1 VFLKKA
7 SIATNQEEFDFSH
20 PCGPTICISFIA
32 FEKVVWAIEHALN
45 GFKALLPFTFNIAGM
60 DCLPWHML
68 YNDATSLESFLDN
81 REIWDSWMKD
91 TVTSPKQMYVD
102 PLETMHKLV
111 VDRKNNGSYGIES
124 GGEEP

>member
-1 VFLKKA
+1 
-7 SIATNQEEFDFSH
+7 
-20 PCGPTICISFIA
+20 
-32 FEKVVWAIEHALN
+32 
-45 GFKALLPFTFNIAGM
+45 
-60 DCLPWHML
+60 ML

-124 GGEEP
+124 GGEEPWKGDECSINRIMTLDD